1 MFWANGQIRRCLG
14 LLDRSGDVCAGGWVE
29 RVFLYFLFCF
39 WVVADEEM
47 FGADG
52 LG

>member
-1 MFWANGQIRRCLG
+1 MLVVG
-14 LLDRSGDVCAGGWVE
+14 LRE
-29 RVFLYFLFCF
+29 FLYIFLFCF

>member
-1 MFWANGQIRRCLG
+1 MG
-14 LLDRSGDVCAGGWVE
+14 RSGDVWGFWIGQEMLCAGGWVE
-29 RVFLYFLFCF
+29 RVFIYFLFCF
-39 WVVADEEM
+39 WVVADVEM